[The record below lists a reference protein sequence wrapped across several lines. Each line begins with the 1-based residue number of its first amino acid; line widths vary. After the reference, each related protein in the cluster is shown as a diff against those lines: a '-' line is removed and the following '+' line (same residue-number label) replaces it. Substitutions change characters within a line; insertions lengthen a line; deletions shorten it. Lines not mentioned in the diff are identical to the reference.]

1 MAKSLGRKRGRVL
14 SRLAVA
20 AIAAALVGTSA
31 GAAVADNPVPRSA
44 KSALPD
50 TGAGIAADAAAE
62 SAAAASNALYGVDK
76 NGDVWGYAPNGSGA
90 LGTREATGSGF
101 NYVKH
106 VVQVDHNADGSSDG
120 TWEINTDGDFDFYPW
135 GEEFPVSAGTGW
147 NIYNKIVSPGN
158 LAGLAADDLLAR
170 DTAGVLWLYQGN
182 GNGTVKSRTRLGS
195 GWNAYTQIAGQGDL
209 SGDGKADIVARD
221 TAGALWLYKGTG
233 SATAPFGARIKVGA
247 SGWNTYN
254 TLISVGDVDLDGV
267 TDLIARDTT
276 GALWLYK
283 GTGNATAPY
292 KARVKIGASGWNI
305 YRLMF

>member
-1 MAKSLGRKRGRVL
+1 MAKSFGRKRGRVL

-62 SAAAASNALYGVDK
+62 SADAPVNALYGVDK
-76 NGDVWGYAPNGSGA
+76 NGDFWGYAPNGTGA
-90 LGTREATGSGF
+90 FDAREELGFGF

-106 VVQVDHNADGSSDG
+106 AVQVDHNADGSSDG
-120 TWEINTDGDFDFYPW
+120 TWEINTDGGFDYYPW
-135 GEEFPVSAGTGW
+135 GEEAVSAGTGW

-158 LAGLAADDLLAR
+158 LASTVADDLLAR

-182 GNGTVKSRTRLGS
+182 GNGTVKSRVRVGS

-209 SGDGKADIVARD
+209 SGDGRADIVARD
-221 TAGALWLYKGTG
+221 TAGALYLYKGTG

-254 TLISVGDVDLDGV
+254 TLVSVGDIDLDGM
-267 TDLIARDTT
+267 TDLIARDTA

-283 GTGNATAPY
+283 GTGSATAPY

-305 YRLMF
+305 YRLLL